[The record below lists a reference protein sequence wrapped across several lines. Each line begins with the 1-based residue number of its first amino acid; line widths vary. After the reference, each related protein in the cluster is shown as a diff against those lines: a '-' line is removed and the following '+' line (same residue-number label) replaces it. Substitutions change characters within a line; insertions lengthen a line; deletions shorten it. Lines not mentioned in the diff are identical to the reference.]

1 MKTLNNTYYLL
12 RHGRNVHQTKL
23 KDICYGWPDDETPC
37 ELDEVGVKE
46 VTASGIKLK
55 DKKIDLIYS
64 SDILRTKQTAE
75 IVASILGIKK
85 IAYNIKLRDLNWGIF
100 AGGPKKTA
108 LDFYQN
114 RNRMDESP
122 ENGES
127 WGDLQKRVSE
137 FLMEI
142 DEKNKNKNIL
152 LISHGDAILLLEA
165 WLNDWSLE
173 EILEQR
179 KGMIQTGELRKLN

>member
-12 RHGRNVHQTKL
+12 RHGRNIHQTEL
-23 KDICYGWPDDETPC
+23 KEICYGWPDDKKPC
-37 ELDEVGVKE
+37 ELDEVGIKE

-55 DKKIDLIYS
+55 DKNIDLIYS

-75 IVASILGIKK
+75 IVASIIGIEK
-85 IAYNIKLRDLNWGIF
+85 IIYNVKLRDLNWGVF

-114 RNRMDESP
+114 RSRMEDRP

-137 FLMEI
+137 FLKEV
-142 DEKNKNKNIL
+142 DGKNKNKNIL

-165 WLNDWSLE
+165 WLHDWSLE
-173 EILEQR
+173 EILEKR
-179 KGMIQTGELRKLN
+179 KEMIKTGELRKLN